1 MKNVSKNK
9 KAFARRE
16 GAAHTANRVY
26 AACAQ
31 RIAALMICLTFVLS
45 NFTTA
50 FAAEMPSRNRTVRAG
65 IFSFDGYH
73 MKDKEGR
80 LMGYGIEFLNLVSE
94 YSRLNFQYIGYDR
107 AWGEMLDML
116 KNGEIDVVTSA
127 RRTPD
132 REEHFLFSLPIGR
145 NNTVL
150 SIRINNTQL
159 HREDYKTYNGMT
171 VGQLM
176 GSSQNQS
183 LAEFAE
189 EKGFSY
195 HVKEYGDSAMLETAL
210 QNGEVDAILSSDL
223 RKAENE
229 KTLDIIESADFYA
242 IVRKNDIQL
251 LNEINYAIE
260 QMDINEG
267 DWKNELF
274 YRYYG
279 PVYSAALSFTE
290 RETEY
295 IRQVISGEKTIT
307 VTALGDRAPYSYTED
322 GKIKGILP
330 DYFAAVMELA
340 GLPYEVVV
348 PKDKNDY
355 HALADTNG
363 VNVII
368 DKISSDDIFENAV
381 YRGFNTNSYM
391 TVGMAKVTRQDFNG
405 KIKKVA
411 VSESQGRDTI
421 ERELLEGY
429 EVKDYPTGED
439 AMRAVLNREAD
450 VAYVYTYTAQL
461 FVNYDSTNS
470 LYYSMLNGMRTQ
482 FHMYVSENTDH
493 ELTTILNKC
502 IKQISEDSLN
512 QLVSKYTSY
521 SIGSMSIL
529 QYMRANPGMML
540 LAFFVSASVVCV
552 ILVLCLRMRW
562 NKKLLLTTER
572 SNKEMGEQLAIVEAL
587 SRDYTNVYA
596 INEKRSS
603 ARIIKLEGYVTE
615 GLKKSSTEEH
625 SYAPILENYIR
636 SRVHPDDQQELSQ
649 ALSLENIKEKLAE
662 NDEYQGSYRILVN
675 GETHHFQYTY
685 LKIEKAAK
693 EDKTAVLANIE
704 QIVKPEDDDCEYGD
718 FILAGF
724 RNIDEVIRKE
734 QEQKDVLAEA
744 LAQAQYANNAKTTFL
759 NSMSHDIRTPMNAII
774 GFTSLAVTHI
784 DNKEQIRD
792 YLSKIMT
799 SGNHLLS
806 LINDVLDMSRIESG
820 KVKIEEKETSL
831 PEIMHDLKTIV
842 QADVKSKQLEFYID
856 TLDVT
861 NETIIC
867 DKLRL
872 NQVLLNILSNAMKY
886 TKPGGMVS
894 VRVIQTAEAS
904 EGYADYEF
912 KVKDT
917 GIGMSKEFL
926 KHVFE
931 PFERE
936 QTSTVSGIQGTGLGL
951 AITKNIVD
959 MMGGTIT
966 VESEEGKGSEF
977 TVNFR
982 FRIANDP
989 LETPR
994 LEQLA
999 DLRALVVDDDVNTCV
1014 SVSKMLSAIGM
1025 HPDWTTLG
1033 NEAVIRTEFALEQ
1046 NEPYSAYII
1055 DWLMPDM
1062 NGIELVRRIR
1072 RVIGDMTP
1080 IIILTAYDWSDIEE
1094 EAREAGVTAFC
1105 SKPIFLSELR
1115 SVLAAPYM
1123 NKESAEKT
1131 PYTSEQQR
1139 FDGTRLLLVED
1150 NMLNQEIAQTIL
1162 EGAGFIIDTADDGS
1176 VAVEMMKEKPADT
1189 YKLILMDVQMPI
1201 MNGYQATRAIRAL
1214 EDPKKSA
1221 IPIVAMTANA
1231 FDEDRKEAIESGM
1244 NGYVPKPINI
1254 EQLMSTLEGII
1265 NEQTDR

>member
-1 MKNVSKNK
+1 MQNVSKYK
-9 KAFARRE
+9 KDHPREYNARRE
-16 GAAHTANRVY
+16 KNVRAAVRAY
-26 AACAQ
+26 MMMCMK
-31 RIAALMICLTFVLS
+31 IFSALTLCLILVLS
-45 NFTTA
+45 DRATA
-50 FAAEMPSRNRTVRAG
+50 FADSEQSNNRTVKAG
-65 IFSFDGYH
+65 IFSFEGYH
-73 MKDKEGR
+73 MKDEDGR
-80 LMGYGIEFLNLVSE
+80 LTGYGIEFLSLVSE
-94 YSRLNFQYIGYDR
+94 YSRLNFQYTGYDR
-107 AWGEMLDML
+107 SWSEMLDML
-116 KNGEIDVVTSA
+116 ENGEIDVVTSA
-127 RRTPD
+127 RRTNE
-132 REEHFLFSLPIGR
+132 REELFAFSLPIGR

-150 SIRINNTQL
+150 SIRVDNMQL
-159 HREDYKTYNGMT
+159 HRGDYKTYEGMT
-171 VGQLM
+171 VGQLG

-183 LAEFAE
+183 LAEFAQ

-195 HVKEYGDSAMLETAL
+195 KVKEYDDSDDLAAAL
-210 QNGEVDAILSSDL
+210 QSGDVDAILSSDL

-229 KTLDIIESADFYA
+229 KTLDIIEDDDFYA
-242 IVRKNDIQL
+242 IVRKDDTEL
-251 LNEINYAIE
+251 LDEINYAIE

-279 PVYSAALSFTE
+279 PVYSSALSFTE
-290 RETEY
+290 RENAY
-295 IRQVISGEKTIT
+295 ISQVISGEKTIT
-307 VTALGDRAPYSYTED
+307 VTALGDRAPYSYTEN
-322 GKIKGILP
+322 GELKGIIP
-330 DYFAAVMELA
+330 DYFAEVMKLA
-340 GLPYEVVV
+340 GLPYELVA
-348 PKDKNDY
+348 PSDSDDY
-355 HALADTNG
+355 HSLADTNE
-363 VNVII
+363 VNVVI
-368 DKISSDDIFENAV
+368 DSISSDDIIENAV
-381 YRGFNTNSYM
+381 YRGFNTESYM
-391 TVGMAKVTRQDFNG
+391 TARMARVTRQDHAG
-405 KIKKVA
+405 SIKSVA
-411 VSESQGRDTI
+411 VSETQGKDHI
-421 ERELLEGY
+421 DREFLEGY
-429 EVKDYPTGED
+429 TVLSYPTGEE

-450 VAYVYTYTAQL
+450 AAYVYAYTAQL
-461 FVNYDSTNS
+461 FVNHDPTDS
-470 LYYSMLNGMRTQ
+470 LYYSMMNGMSTG
-482 FHMYVSENTDH
+482 FSMYVSENTDH
-493 ELTTILNKC
+493 ELITILNKC
-502 IKQISEDSLN
+502 IKQMSDDTLN

-521 SIGSMSIL
+521 TIGDMTIL
-529 QYMRANPGMML
+529 QYMRANPGIMLASSLL
-540 LAFFVSASVVCV
+540 LALIVCV
-552 ILVLCLRMRW
+552 ILALYLRGQW
-562 NKKLLLTTER
+562 NKKLLLTTEQ
-572 SNKEMGEQLAIVEAL
+572 SNKRMSEQLAIVETL

-596 INEKRSS
+596 INEERATAK
-603 ARIIKLEGYVTE
+603 IIKLEGYVTE
-615 GLKKSSTEEH
+615 GLKKDSTEEH
-625 SYAPILENYIR
+625 SYAPILEHYIR
-636 SRVHPDDQQELSQ
+636 TRVHPEDRQELAE
-649 ALSLENIKEKLAE
+649 ALSLDNVREKLSE
-662 NDEYQGSYRILVN
+662 NEEYFGSYRILDN
-675 GETHHFQYTY
+675 EEIHHFQYTY
-685 LKIEKAAK
+685 SKVTNNDREH
-693 EDKTAVLANIE
+693 D
-704 QIVKPEDDDCEYGD
+704 D

-724 RNIDEVIRKE
+724 RNIDEMIRKE
-734 QEQKDVLAEA
+734 QEQKEVLAEA

-759 NSMSHDIRTPMNAII
+759 NNMSHDIRTPMNAII

-784 DNKEQIRD
+784 DNKEQIRN

-842 QADVKSKQLEFYID
+842 QSDVKSKQLEFYID

-894 VRVIQTAEAS
+894 VRVIQTAEAT
-904 EGYADYEF
+904 EGYASYEF

-959 MMGGTIT
+959 MMNGTIT
-966 VESEEGKGSEF
+966 VESETGKGSEF
-977 TVNFR
+977 TVTFR
-982 FRIANDP
+982 FRTAESP
-989 LETPR
+989 AESQR

-1025 HPDWTTLG
+1025 RPDWTTLG

-1105 SKPIFLSELR
+1105 SKPLFLSELR
-1115 SVLAAPYM
+1115 SVLAAPY
-1123 NKESAEKT
+1123 KEQEKT
-1131 PYTSEQQR
+1131 EEKTEPELR
-1139 FDGTRLLLVED
+1139 FDGKRLLLVED
-1150 NMLNQEIAQTIL
+1150 NELNQEIAESIL
-1162 EGAGFIIDTADDGS
+1162 ETVGFTIDTADDGS
-1176 VAVEMMKEKPADT
+1176 VAVERVKEMPAGT
-1189 YKLILMDVQMPI
+1189 YDLILMDIQMPI

-1214 EDPKKSA
+1214 DDPVKAS

-1231 FDEDRKEAIESGM
+1231 FDEDRKEAMDSGM
-1244 NGYVPKPINI
+1244 NGYAAKPIDI
-1254 EQLMSTLEGII
+1254 EKLMKTLDDILK
-1265 NEQTDR
+1265 

>member
-1 MKNVSKNK
+1 MRNISKNK
-9 KAFARRE
+9 KAFPAKHGARGEKAVR
-16 GAAHTANRVY
+16 AANRARVM
-26 AACAQ
+26 CMK
-31 RIAALMICLTFVLS
+31 RITAFTVCLVLILS
-45 NFTTA
+45 NFVTV
-50 FAAEMPSRNRTVRAG
+50 FADEVQSNNRTVKAG
-65 IFSFDGYH
+65 IFSFEGYH
-73 MKDKEGR
+73 MKDEDGR
-80 LMGYGIEFLNLVSE
+80 LTGYGIEFLNLVSE
-94 YSRLNFQYIGYDR
+94 YSRLNFQYTGYDR

-116 KNGEIDVVTSA
+116 ENGEIDVVTSA
-127 RRTPD
+127 RRTSE
-132 REEHFLFSLPIGR
+132 REEHFAFSLPIGR
-145 NNTVL
+145 NDTVL
-150 SIRINNTQL
+150 SMQLNNTQI
-159 HREDYKTYNGMT
+159 HRGDYKTYNGMI
-171 VGQLM
+171 VGQVE

-189 EKGFSY
+189 EKGFTY
-195 HVKEYGDSAMLETAL
+195 QVKEYNDSEILSAAL
-210 QNGEVDAILSSDL
+210 QSGEVDAILSSNL

-229 KTLDIIESADFYA
+229 KTLDIIEEADFYA
-242 IVRKNDIQL
+242 IVRKEDTEL
-251 LNEINYAIE
+251 LDEINYAIE

-267 DWKNELF
+267 DWKNVLF
-274 YRYYG
+274 YQYYG
-279 PVYSAALSFTE
+279 PVYSSALSFTE

-295 IRQVISGEKTIT
+295 IRRVVSGEKTIT
-307 VTALGDRAPYSYTED
+307 VTALGDRAPYSYTEN
-322 GKIKGILP
+322 GVLKGIMP

-340 GLPYEVVV
+340 GLPYEIVV
-348 PKDKNDY
+348 PEDRDDY
-355 HALADTNG
+355 YTIADTNG
-363 VNVII
+363 VNVVI
-368 DKISSDDIFENAV
+368 DSISSGDTIEAAV
-381 YRGFNTNSYM
+381 YRGFHTNSYM
-391 TVGMAKVTRQDFNG
+391 TARMARVTRQDL
-405 KIKKVA
+405 KSDIKVIA
-411 VSESQGRDTI
+411 VSDSQGKDFI
-421 ERELLEGY
+421 QREFLEGY
-429 EVKDYPTGED
+429 TILDYPTGEE
-439 AMRAVLNREAD
+439 AMRAVLDREAD
-450 VAYVYTYTAQL
+450 AAYVYAYTAQL
-461 FVNYDSTNS
+461 FVNHDPTNS
-470 LYYSMLNGMRTQ
+470 LYYSMLNDISTSFCMFVGD
-482 FHMYVSENTDH
+482 NTDH
-493 ELTTILNKC
+493 ELITILNKC
-502 IKQISEDSLN
+502 IKQMSVETLN
-512 QLVSKYTSY
+512 ELVSKYTTY
-521 SIGSMSIL
+521 TIGDMSIM
-529 QYMRANPGMML
+529 QYMQANPVMML
-540 LAFFVSASVVCV
+540 VVFFIFALIVCV
-552 ILVLCLRMRW
+552 ILALYLRGRW
-562 NKKLLLTTER
+562 NKRLLHTTEQ
-572 SNKEMGEQLAIVEAL
+572 SNIKLGEQLAIVEAL

-596 INEKRSS
+596 VSEERAT

-615 GLKKSSTEEH
+615 GLEKGSTEEH
-625 SYAPILENYIR
+625 SYAPILEQYIR
-636 SRVHPDDQQELSQ
+636 SRVHPEDRQELLN
-649 ALSLENIKEKLAE
+649 ALSLDKVKEELTANE
-662 NDEYQGSYRILVN
+662 EYMGSYRIVDN
-675 GETHHFQYTY
+675 GDIHHFQYTY
-685 LKIEKAAK
+685 LKIAK
-693 EDKTAVLANIE
+693 SDN
-704 QIVKPEDDDCEYGD
+704 GRGS

-734 QEQKDVLAEA
+734 QEQKNVLSEA

-759 NSMSHDIRTPMNAII
+759 NNMSHDIRTPMNAII

-784 DNKEQIRD
+784 DNKEQVRD
-792 YLSKIMT
+792 YLGKIMT

-831 PEIMHDLKTIV
+831 PEVMHDLKTIV

-856 TLDVT
+856 TLDVE

-886 TKPGGMVS
+886 TRRGGMVS

-904 EGYADYEF
+904 EGYATYEF

-917 GIGMSKEFL
+917 GIGMSREFL
-926 KHVFE
+926 QHVFE

-977 TVNFR
+977 TVTFR
-982 FRIANDP
+982 FRVADIP
-989 LETPR
+989 MESQR

-1033 NEAVIRTEFALEQ
+1033 NEAIIRTEFALEQ

-1080 IIILTAYDWSDIEE
+1080 IIILTAYDWADIEA

-1105 SKPIFLSELR
+1105 SKPLFLSELR

-1123 NKESAEKT
+1123 QQEKPDETDT
-1131 PYTSEQQR
+1131 PEQPN
-1139 FDGTRLLLVED
+1139 FDGKRLLLVED
-1150 NMLNQEIAQTIL
+1150 NELNQEIAQTIL
-1162 EGAGFIIDTADDGS
+1162 EAAGFEIDTADDGS

-1189 YKLILMDVQMPI
+1189 YDLVLMDVQMPI

-1214 EDPKKSA
+1214 DDPVKAA

-1231 FDEDRKEAIESGM
+1231 FEEDRKEAMDSGM
-1244 NGYVPKPINI
+1244 NGYVAKPIDIGN
-1254 EQLMSTLEGII
+1254 LMKTLEDILK
-1265 NEQTDR
+1265 

>member
-1 MKNVSKNK
+1 MKNISKNK

-16 GAAHTANRVY
+16 GAVCTANKVC
-26 AACAQ
+26 AAFTR
-31 RIAALMICLTFVLS
+31 RIAALMICLTLVLS
-45 NFTTA
+45 NFTTV
-50 FAAEMPSRNRTVRAG
+50 FADGVPAHNRTVKAG

-73 MKDKEGR
+73 MKDSDGR
-80 LMGYGIEFLNLVSE
+80 LTGYGIEFLNLVSE

-116 KNGEIDVVTSA
+116 EKGEIDVVTSA
-127 RRTPD
+127 RKTPD
-132 REEHFLFSLPIGR
+132 REENFLFSLPIGR
-145 NNTVL
+145 NHTVL
-150 SIRINNTQL
+150 SIKLGNSKILRGSYN
-159 HREDYKTYNGMT
+159 TYNGMT
-171 VGQLM
+171 VGQLT
-176 GSSQNQS
+176 GSSQNES
-183 LAEFAE
+183 LVEFAE
-189 EKGFSY
+189 EKGFYY
-195 HVKEYGDSAMLETAL
+195 HTKEYGSSEALEAAL
-210 QNGEVDAILSSDL
+210 QNGEVEAILSSDL
-223 RKAENE
+223 RKAQNE

-242 IVRKNDIQL
+242 IVRKNDTKL
-251 LNEINYAIE
+251 LDEINYAIE

-279 PVYSAALSFTE
+279 PVYSSALSFTE

-295 IRQVISGEKTIT
+295 IRQVVSGEKTIT

-322 GKIKGILP
+322 GKLKGILP
-330 DYFAAVMELA
+330 DYFAAVMELS
-340 GLPYEVVV
+340 GLPYDVVV
-348 PKDKNDY
+348 PKNKDDY
-355 HALADTNG
+355 HALAGTNA

-368 DKISSDDIFENAV
+368 DKISSDDIIENAV

-405 KIKKVA
+405 DIKKVA
-411 VSESQGRDTI
+411 VSDSQGKDVI
-421 ERELLEGY
+421 QREFLDGY
-429 EVKDYPTGED
+429 EVRNYPTGED

-461 FVNYDSTNS
+461 FVNYDPTNS

-482 FHMYVSENTDH
+482 FHMYVSEETDH
-493 ELTTILNKC
+493 ELVTILNKC
-502 IKQISEDSLN
+502 IRQMSEDSLN
-512 QLVSKYTSY
+512 QLASKYTSY

-529 QYMRANPGMML
+529 QYIKANPGMML
-540 LAFFVSASVVCV
+540 LLFFVSAFTVCI
-552 ILVLCLRMRW
+552 ILVLCLRVRW
-562 NKKLLLTTER
+562 NKKLLLTTEQ
-572 SNKEMGEQLAIVEAL
+572 SNKKLGEQLSIVEAL
-587 SRDYTNVYA
+587 SRDYTNVFA
-596 INEKRSS
+596 VNEKRAS

-615 GLKKSSTEEH
+615 GLKKGSTEEH
-625 SYAPILENYIR
+625 SYAPILDNYIR
-636 SRVHPDDQQELSQ
+636 SRVHPEDQQELAQ
-649 ALSLENIKEKLAE
+649 ALSLDNIREKLTE
-662 NDEYQGSYRILVN
+662 GDEYLGSYRILDN
-675 GETHHFQYTY
+675 GEIHHFQYTY
-685 LKIEKAAK
+685 LKIE
-693 EDKTAVLANIE
+693 NSE
-704 QIVKPEDDDCEYGD
+704 QGHED

-724 RNIDEVIRKE
+724 RNIDEVIRNE
-734 QEQKDVLAEA
+734 QEQKNVLAEA
-744 LAQAQYANNAKTTFL
+744 LAQAQYANSAKTKFL
-759 NSMSHDIRTPMNAII
+759 NNMSHDIRTPMNAII

-784 DNKEQIRD
+784 DNKEQIRG

-904 EGYADYEF
+904 EGCAEYEF

-982 FRIANDP
+982 FRIADDP
-989 LETPR
+989 METPR

-1115 SVLAAPYM
+1115 SVLAAPYID
-1123 NKESAEKT
+1123 KESAEKT
-1131 PYTSEQQR
+1131 PDTPEQQR

-1214 EDPKKSA
+1214 EDPIKAA

-1265 NEQTDR
+1265 NEQTDS